1 MFKAKSFLPGSMR
14 RCDLIIEVVNG
25 ETLIYDE
32 SCHRAFCLNA
42 IATEVWNRCNGSTS
56 PSEIADSIKLVTN
69 TFVSTAA
76 VELALAD
83 FCHDGLLQPQTL
95 MPPPPTMS
103 RRAMAIKLGMGAAMA
118 LPVITSIVAPKAA
131 QAYNG
136 DVNS

>member
-1 MFKAKSFLPGSMR
+1 MSKATPFLPVPMR
-14 RCDLIIEVVNG
+14 RYDLIIEVVNG

-42 IATEVWNRCNGSTS
+42 IATEVWHRCNGSTT

-69 TFVSTAA
+69 TFVNTAV

-83 FCHDGLLQPQTL
+83 FRHDCLLQPQTL
-95 MPPPPTMS
+95 LSPPPTMS
-103 RRAMAIKLGMGAAMA
+103 RRAMVIKLGMGAAMA
-118 LPVITSIVAPKAA
+118 PPVITSIVAPKAA